1 VLVPWQPPESLQ
13 TPLNNVMSRR
23 GDYLP
28 EGFDQAVTIA
38 CDGRPRL
45 FLPRILAIRDPQE
58 NILGAAVLL
67 QDVTRFQLLDQV
79 KSNLVA
85 TVSHELKTPLTS
97 IGLAVHLLL
106 EEAAGPLTPKQT
118 ELLIDARENSERL
131 LATINNLLDLTR
143 FEGGHQRLDRSARS
157 PAELLEAAANVVR
170 PRVEDKQITI
180 EVDAAETLPSVDVD
194 VPRFAHALDNLV
206 DNAITYTRPGG
217 RIVLSAAAAGSNVTL
232 TVSDT
237 GVGIPAEHLPRVFE
251 RFFQVPGRNEG
262 RGTGLG
268 LAIVR
273 EIVTAH
279 GGTITCESAVGTGT
293 KFIIT
298 LPSER
303 MAKHE

>member
-1 VLVPWQPPESLQ
+1 
-13 TPLNNVMSRR
+13 MSRR

-28 EGFDQAVTIA
+28 EGFNSAVTIP
-38 CDGRPRL
+38 CDGRPRRY
-45 FLPRILAIRDPQE
+45 LPRIMAIRDPQE
-58 NILGAAVLL
+58 NVLGAAVLL
-67 QDVTRFQLLDQV
+67 QDVTRFQLLDEV
-79 KSNLVA
+79 KNNLVA

-143 FEGGHQRLDRSARS
+143 FEGGRQRLDLRVQS
-157 PAELLEAAANVVR
+157 PADLLHAAANVVR

-180 EVDAAETLPSVDVD
+180 KVDAPDGLPMVEVD
-194 VPRFAHALDNLV
+194 VPRFSHALDNLV
-206 DNAITYTRPGG
+206 DNAITYTPCGG
-217 RIVLSAAAAGSNVTL
+217 RIVLAAEAVGSTVRL
-232 TVSDT
+232 SVSDT
-237 GVGIPAEHLPRVFE
+237 GVGIPAEHLPRLFE
-251 RFFQVPGRNEG
+251 RFFQVPGRSGG

-279 GGTITCESAVGTGT
+279 GGTIACESQPGAGTRFTIALPASTGQAIAAPDSAVQHTNGARPQG
-293 KFIIT
+293 
-298 LPSER
+298 
-303 MAKHE
+303 

>member
-1 VLVPWQPPESLQ
+1 MVVLDSSYAGLEMANPAARRLLGVAPPPADAQVRVPWQPPESLQ
-13 TPLNNVMSRR
+13 APLDNVMSRR

-45 FLPRILAIRDPQE
+45 FLPRIMAIRDPQE

-143 FEGGHQRLDRSARS
+143 FEGGHQRLDLRPHS
-157 PAELLEAAANVVR
+157 PTDLLEAAANVVR
-170 PRVEDKQITI
+170 PRIEDKQITV
-180 EVDAAETLPSVDVD
+180 EVQSADTLPMVNVD

-206 DNAITYTRPGG
+206 DNAVTYIASRRQDRSFGGGCRLEYHARGVRHRRGNSRGIFTPSLRAIFSGSRP
-217 RIVLSAAAAGSNVTL
+217 
-232 TVSDT
+232 
-237 GVGIPAEHLPRVFE
+237 
-251 RFFQVPGRNEG
+251 
-262 RGTGLG
+262 
-268 LAIVR
+268 
-273 EIVTAH
+273 
-279 GGTITCESAVGTGT
+279 
-293 KFIIT
+293 
-298 LPSER
+298 
-303 MAKHE
+303 